1 LLNTIPPASASRA
14 HASAALRTKLQVTAP
29 AARPYTTAR
38 VRPLD
43 ARRGATSEPAVPAL
57 AETRL
62 TIHCETSSAASTRG
76 NDASCLHEHELHL
89 IGAAPARL
97 RVGNG
102 IDEET
107 HRFAPGTVVLL
118 GPRLPHSLAFEHR
131 PMHGAGNAGSLVLRF
146 GDEPLRR
153 GMELFPELRDAAPL
167 LARARQ
173 GVQFVGLNEGI
184 VSRLRRIE
192 MLQGLARFAEFTVLL
207 NELSQW
213 SEYRLLADAA
223 FTDDSLGEPGAATR
237 IHKALDHIRDNYAEE
252 LSLAEV
258 GAVVGMRENA
268 FSRSFRRATGQTFT
282 DFVIGLRV
290 ARACRLLASTRQQV
304 SSICY
309 EVGFN
314 NISNFNRHF
323 RRIKGMTPGE
333 FRAGTQE
340 TQRPGA
346 FATPAP

>member
-1 LLNTIPPASASRA
+1 MLNTIPPASASRA

>member
-1 LLNTIPPASASRA
+1 V
-14 HASAALRTKLQVTAP
+14 H
-29 AARPYTTAR
+29 
-38 VRPLD
+38 
-43 ARRGATSEPAVPAL
+43 
-57 AETRL
+57 
-62 TIHCETSSAASTRG
+62 
-76 NDASCLHEHELHL
+76 
-89 IGAAPARL
+89 
-97 RVGNG
+97 
-102 IDEET
+102 
-107 HRFAPGTVVLL
+107 
-118 GPRLPHSLAFEHR
+118 
-131 PMHGAGNAGSLVLRF
+131 
-146 GDEPLRR
+146 
-153 GMELFPELRDAAPL
+153 
-167 LARARQ
+167 
-173 GVQFVGLNEGI
+173 FVGLGEGI

-223 FTDDSLGEPGAATR
+223 FTDDSLGEHGAALR
-237 IHKALDHIRDNYAEE
+237 IHKALDHIRDNYAEG

-258 GAVVGMRENA
+258 GAIVGMRENA

-290 ARACRLLASTRQQV
+290 ARACRLLASTRQHV

-333 FRAGTQE
+333 FRAAA
-340 TQRPGA
+340 RS
-346 FATPAP
+346 

>member
-1 LLNTIPPASASRA
+1 MMPSASASRA
-14 HASAALRTKLQVTAP
+14 HASAART
-29 AARPYTTAR
+29 YTTAR
-38 VRPLD
+38 ARPLD
-43 ARRGATSEPAVPAL
+43 ARRGATSEPALPAL
-57 AETRL
+57 AETRV
-62 TIHCETSSAASTRG
+62 TIHCETSSATSVRG
-76 NDASCLHEHELHL
+76 SDANCLHEHELHL

-97 RVGNG
+97 RVGSG

-118 GPRLPHSLAFEHR
+118 GPRLPHSLAFEHH
-131 PMHGAGNAGSLVLRF
+131 PLHGAGNAGSLVLRF

-237 IHKALDHIRDNYAEE
+237 IHKALDHIRDNYVEE

-333 FRAGTQE
+333 FRAE
-340 TQRPGA
+340 CQRPGIP
-346 FATPAP
+346 ATSMS